1 MWSLVSLR
9 RDGEG
14 LQAAASRLRLLA
26 GAEPVDPETANMLF
40 AAQAI
45 TACALSRLES
55 RGGHYR
61 SDYPDTD
68 PRLAGCH
75 TLAVADAAAPS
86 DQIPEGA
93 ASHVNV

>member
-1 MWSLVSLR
+1 MWERVSLR
-9 RDGEG
+9 RDDEG
-14 LQAAASRLRLLA
+14 LLAAASRLRLLA
-26 GAEPVDPETANMLF
+26 GAGPVDPETANMLF

-45 TACALSRLES
+45 TACARARRES

-68 PRLAGCH
+68 PRLAGRH
-75 TLAVADAAAPS
+75 TLAMTEAARS
-86 DQIPEGA
+86 DQILERA